1 MRGHIPR
8 SEKSCCKVPGD
19 FRANP
24 KACQCAERARRAYE
38 NGDEISGRVWDVLR
52 RLMLINQ
59 ERHEHLKVNT
69 EVYSF
74 AHVKEHLEDYERCLV
89 PFVHS

>member
-1 MRGHIPR
+1 MRGNIPR
-8 SEKSCCKVPGD
+8 NEKCDCKKPGD

-38 NGDEISGRVWDVLR
+38 NGDEISGRAWDVLR

-59 ERHEHLKVNT
+59 DRHEHLKERT

-89 PFVHS
+89 PLVHS